1 MPHYRI
7 YLLNT
12 ERRIT
17 SVHEAEFPDDDAA
30 LLEAKSV
37 IDGQAGAEVWS
48 LARLVG
54 YVPPPSAVDGE
65 PNGA

>member
-12 ERRIT
+12 KRRIT
-17 SVHEAEFPDDDAA
+17 SVREAEFPDDDAA
-30 LLEAKSV
+30 LMEAKSV

-54 YVPPPSAVDGE
+54 YVPSSSSVDGE
-65 PNGA
+65 PSGA